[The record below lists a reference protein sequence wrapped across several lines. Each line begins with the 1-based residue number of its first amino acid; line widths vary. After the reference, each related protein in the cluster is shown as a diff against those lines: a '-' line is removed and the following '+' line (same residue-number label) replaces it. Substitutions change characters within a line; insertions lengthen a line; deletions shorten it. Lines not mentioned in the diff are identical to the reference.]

1 MTVAV
6 YPLTL
11 AKFWQGLI
19 DAAGGTVVCAALSSG
34 YTYSGSDEFADA
46 VTASVLGTP
55 ATVSSKDFT
64 GGVFTADNPSIT
76 GTSGGDVVVS
86 LVYYIDTGTDSTSPL
101 LVFVNENGDG
111 SPISYV
117 SDGNPITVAL
127 QSGTIA
133 SI

>member
-1 MTVAV
+1 MTVAI

-11 AKFWQGLI
+11 AKLWQALI
-19 DAAGGTVVCAALSSG
+19 DADGGTVVCAALDSS
-34 YTYSGSDEFADA
+34 YTYSASDEFADV
-46 VTASVLGTP
+46 VTSATLGTP
-55 ATVSSKDFT
+55 ATVSTKNFT
-64 GGVFTADNPSIT
+64 AGVFTADNPSIT
-76 GTSGGDVVVS
+76 GTSGGDVIVS
-86 LVYYIDTGTDSTSPL
+86 LVYFIDTGTDSTSPL
-101 LVFVNENGDG
+101 LVFVDENGDG